1 MNTGQTISGA
11 VHLGLIGWLFLGG
24 LFTSAPQPAQ
34 VSPVTLIT
42 EAEFAALEGAA
53 QPPGAATELSQPE
66 APAPEPEPKAPA
78 PEPEAPAPTPEPPAP
93 TPEPA
98 PEPDPVPEVEP
109 EPVVPQAE
117 VDDVAPELPPVP
129 EQVQGP
135 DRPDLEPSPEAAPRV
150 SPEPVARPEE
160 DVAVDIETRPEVAPS
175 DAPAEVQQDEQEA
188 AAPERSTT
196 EIVTEADRPSGAPTS
211 SVRPKTRPQ
220 RQAEAPEP
228 EAEPEDPQPQRQAAQ
243 SEPEPEPAPQQ
254 NDDAIDQALAE
265 ALGAGG
271 SEADAPVRQGPPLSA
286 AEREGLRLAVQQ
298 CWVVDPGSP
307 AAQVVVTL
315 SFSLDR
321 DGQVQQST
329 LEMAS
334 AQGGDAAAQRAAFDA
349 ARRAVLRCNAMQGG
363 FALPPEKY
371 DSWRDIEMTFN
382 PERMRNL

>member
-24 LFTSAPQPAQ
+24 LFARDPEPAQ

-66 APAPEPEPKAPA
+66 APAPEPEPAAPT

-117 VDDVAPELPPVP
+117 VEDVAPELPPVP

-135 DRPDLEPSPEAAPRV
+135 DRPELEPSPEAAPRI
-150 SPEPVARPEE
+150 SPEPVARPQE
-160 DVAVDIETRPEVAPS
+160 DVAVDIETRPEVTPS
-175 DAPAEVQQDEQEA
+175 DAPGEVQQDEQEA
-188 AAPERSTT
+188 TAPERSTT

-220 RQAEAPEP
+220 RLAETPAPEP
-228 EAEPEDPQPQRQAAQ
+228 EPGPAQQPQQTAQ
-243 SEPEPEPAPQQ
+243 TDPAPQQ
-254 NDDAIDQALAE
+254 SEDAIDQALAE

-271 SEADAPVRQGPPLSA
+271 SQADAPVRQGPPLSA

-307 AAQVVVTL
+307 AAQVVVTIA
-315 SFSLDR
+315 FSLDR

-349 ARRAVLRCNAMQGG
+349 ARRAVLRCSAMQGG